1 MRAMT
6 VEELRTLIASHT
18 PPCISVYLPTHR
30 GGSPEDRH
38 HFDAALHAARGQLK
52 ELAARDAD
60 ALLAP
65 LQELSTP
72 EFWKNTSLGLALFR
86 SRDHFASY
94 RLPTQVPELSLVA
107 PSFHI
112 RPLLRFLQ
120 SNQRYYL
127 LSLSQ
132 NRVAFFKGSADGLAP
147 VDVEN
152 LPRSLEGALGPEDRE
167 RSVHVHQGARGSKN
181 AIYGGGGKSDSSR
194 DEDLA
199 RFFRAVDQA
208 LWSVLAH
215 ETVPLILASTERELP
230 LFRSVSRY
238 SHIAQEALHGN
249 FADARME
256 DMHTKAWPIVQ
267 HIVEARTDEVRKRY
281 DALVSRARAL
291 DEIRGIASYAVQGR
305 VYQLLLERDA
315 RAWGKLDPANGAL
328 ELHGA
333 TRVKGEKGDDVL
345 DDLAEA
351 VLVRGGEVFAV
362 EKARM
367 PSKSPVAAILRW

>member
-1 MRAMT
+1 MQAMT
-6 VEELRTLIASHT
+6 VAELRNLIGKHT
-18 PPCISVYLPTHR
+18 PPCVSIYVPTHR

-38 HFDAALHAARGQLK
+38 HFDGAIHSTRGQLK
-52 ELAARDAD
+52 ELSARDLD
-60 ALLAP
+60 PLLAP
-65 LQELSTP
+65 IHELSTP
-72 EFWKNTSLGLALFR
+72 EFWKSTSLGLAIFR
-86 SRDHFASY
+86 SRDHFACY
-94 RLPTQVPELSLVA
+94 RLPTQVPELALVA
-107 PSFHI
+107 DSFHI

-132 NRVAFFKGSADGLAP
+132 NRVAFFKGGAEGLAP
-147 VDVEN
+147 VD
-152 LPRSLEGALGPEDRE
+152 LDHMPRSLEGALGTEDRE
-167 RSVHVHQGARGSKN
+167 RSIHVHQGSRGSSN
-181 AIYGGGGKSDSSR
+181 PIYGGGSKSDSSR

-199 RFFRAVDQA
+199 RFFRAVDRA
-208 LWSVLAH
+208 LWPVLSH

-230 LFRSVSRY
+230 LFRSISRY
-238 SHIAQEALHGN
+238 SHIAEEPLHGN

-256 DMHTKAWPIVQ
+256 DMHAKAWPIVQ
-267 HIVEARTDEVRKRY
+267 RIVEERTDEVRKRY
-281 DALVSRARAL
+281 DALVSKARAL
-291 DEIRGIASYAVQGR
+291 DEIRGIASFAVQGR

-315 RAWGKLDPANGAL
+315 HVWGKLDPANGAL

-333 TRVKGEKGDDVL
+333 TRVKGDDVL

>member
-1 MRAMT
+1 MQAMT
-6 VEELRTLIASHT
+6 VAELRNLIGEHT
-18 PPCISVYLPTHR
+18 PPCVSLYVPTHR

-38 HFDAALHAARGQLK
+38 HFDGAIHSARGELK
-52 ELAARDAD
+52 KLVPRDLD

-65 LQELSTP
+65 ITELSTP
-72 EFWKNTSLGLALFR
+72 AFWKSTSLGLAIFR
-86 SRDHFASY
+86 SRDHFACY
-94 RLPTQVPELSLVA
+94 RLPMQVPELALVA
-107 PSFHI
+107 DSFHI

-132 NRVAFFKGSADGLAP
+132 NRVAFFKGGAEGLAP
-147 VDVEN
+147 VD
-152 LPRSLEGALGPEDRE
+152 LDHMPRSLEGALGTEDRE
-167 RSVHVHQGARGSKN
+167 RSIHVHQGARGAASP
-181 AIYGGGGKSDSSR
+181 IYGGGSKSDSSR

-199 RFFRAVDQA
+199 RFFRAVDRA
-208 LWSVLAH
+208 LWPVLGH

-230 LFRSVSRY
+230 LFRSISRY
-238 SHIAQEALHGN
+238 SHIAEQALHGN
-249 FADARME
+249 FADAKME
-256 DMHTKAWPIVQ
+256 DMHAKAWPIVQ

-305 VYQLLLERDA
+305 VHQLLLERDA
-315 RAWGKLDPANGAL
+315 QLWGKLDKSNGSL
-328 ELHGA
+328 ELHGS
-333 TRVKGEKGDDVL
+333 TRVKGDDVL